1 MTYRLLLVD
10 DEDKILSL
18 LENYLGQE
26 GFETTR
32 AGNGREALEIF
43 RQQSFDLIV
52 LDLML
57 PEINGLEVCKEI
69 RRFSQV
75 PIIILTAKGDEI
87 DKLLG
92 LELGADDYI
101 SKPFSLRELS
111 ARIKAVL
118 RRSKGSPAGGSTSMV
133 IANLRLE
140 PTRFELFINDNPV
153 TLTPTEFKLIFSLL
167 EHPGQVLSRL
177 QLLEKAYGDIYEGY
191 ERSID
196 THISNLRRKLEKGGS
211 KLYIKSVYGIGY
223 KAEKEENGNENI
235 S

>member
-1 MTYRLLLVD
+1 MAHRILLVD
-10 DEDKILSL
+10 DEDKILSMI
-18 LENYLGQE
+18 ENYMNQE
-26 GFETTR
+26 GYETSR
-32 AGNGREALEIF
+32 AENGREALEVF
-43 RQQSFDLIV
+43 RRQSFDLIV

-57 PEINGLEVCKEI
+57 PEISGLEVCKEI
-69 RRFSQV
+69 RRTSDV
-75 PIIILTAKGDEI
+75 PIIILTAKSDEI

-118 RRSKGSPAGGSTSMV
+118 RRSKGFVPGGNSSMV

-140 PTRFELFINDNPV
+140 PARFELYVDDSLV
-153 TLTPTEFKLIFSLL
+153 SLTPTEFKLIFALL
-167 EHPGQVLSRL
+167 EHPGQVFSRL
-177 QLLEKAYGDIYEGY
+177 QLLERAYGDMYEGY

-196 THISNLRRKLEKGGS
+196 THISNLRRKLEKAGS
-211 KLYIKSVYGIGY
+211 RLSIKAVYGIGY
-223 KAEKEENGNENI
+223 KVDKEEAGNENI

>member
-1 MTYRLLLVD
+1 MAYRLLLVD
-10 DEDKILSL
+10 DEDKILSM

-26 GFETTR
+26 GFETAR
-32 AGNGREALEIF
+32 ASNGREALEIF

-57 PEINGLEVCKEI
+57 PQVNGLEVCKEI
-69 RRFSQV
+69 RRFSEV

-92 LELGADDYI
+92 LELGADDYV

-118 RRSKGSPAGGSTSMV
+118 RRSKSSSAGGSSSMA

-140 PTRFELFINDNPV
+140 PARFELFVEDNPV
-153 TLTPTEFKLIFSLL
+153 ALTPTEFKLIFSLL

-177 QLLEKAYGDIYEGY
+177 QLLERAYGDIYEGY

-196 THISNLRRKLEKGGS
+196 THISNLRRKLEKAGS
-211 KLYIKSVYGIGY
+211 RLGIKSVYGIGY
-223 KAEKEENGNENI
+223 KVEKEGNGHEDI

>member
-10 DEDKILSL
+10 DEVKILDMID
-18 LENYLGQE
+18 NYLKRE
-26 GFETTR
+26 GFATIR
-32 AGNGREALEIF
+32 SGNGNEALELV
-43 RQQSFDLIV
+43 RTQSFDLVV

-57 PEINGLEVCKEI
+57 PELNGLEVCKEI
-69 RRFSQV
+69 RRFSEV
-75 PIIILTAKGDEI
+75 PIIMLTAKNDEI

-118 RRSKGSPAGGSTSMV
+118 RRSKNHSPAVTAIMV
-133 IANLRLE
+133 NNLRLE
-140 PTRFELFINDNPV
+140 PSRFELYVDDNLL
-153 TLTPTEFKLIFSLL
+153 TLTPTEFKLIYALL
-167 EHPGQVLSRL
+167 EYPGQVFSRL
-177 QLLEKAYGDIYEGY
+177 QLLERAYGDIYEGY

-196 THISNLRRKLEKGGS
+196 THISNLRRKLEKAGS
-211 KLYIKSVYGIGY
+211 QVFIKSVYGIGY
-223 KAEKEENGNENI
+223 KVEKEDGNEDI

>member
-18 LENYLGQE
+18 VENYLGQE
-26 GFETTR
+26 GFETAR

-43 RQQSFDLIV
+43 REQRFDLIV

-57 PEINGLEVCKEI
+57 PEISGLEVCKEI
-69 RRFSQV
+69 RRSSEV
-75 PIIILTAKGDEI
+75 PIIILTARGDEI

-118 RRSKGSPAGGSTSMV
+118 RRSKNSPAGGNTSMV

-140 PTRFELFINDNPV
+140 PTRFELFIDDNPV

-177 QLLEKAYGDIYEGY
+177 QLLERAYGDMYEGY

-196 THISNLRRKLEKGGS
+196 THISNLRRKLEKAGS
-211 KLYIKSVYGIGY
+211 RIGIKSVYGIGY
-223 KAEKEENGNENI
+223 KVEKEDNGSENI
-235 S
+235 P